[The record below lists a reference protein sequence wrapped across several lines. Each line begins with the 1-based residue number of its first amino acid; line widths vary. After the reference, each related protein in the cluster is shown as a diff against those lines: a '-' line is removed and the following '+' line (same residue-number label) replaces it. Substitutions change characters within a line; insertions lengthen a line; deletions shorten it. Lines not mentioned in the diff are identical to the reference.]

1 MNFERDVC
9 GWSGFQSV
17 VKDGAVGRILP
28 GGKFGRE
35 RSFLVV
41 VPADA
46 GDGGGAQKRGVG
58 IGDLRAGL
66 AQGREVVEN
75 PEGAAVGGD
84 DEVVIVDDEVAGVA
98 GGKIQLERLPVVA
111 VVERNVDAIGERG
124 V

>member
-1 MNFERDVC
+1 MSR
-9 GWSGFQSV
+9 GWSGLQRV
-17 VKDGAVGRILP
+17 IEDGAVGRILR
-28 GGKFGRE
+28 GGKFRWK
-35 RSFLVV
+35 RSFLIV

-46 GDGGGAQKRGVG
+46 SDGGGTQKRGVG

-75 PEGAAVGGD
+75 PESAAVGGD
-84 DEVVIVDDEVAGVA
+84 DEIVVVDDEVAGVA

-111 VVERNVDAIGERG
+111 IVERNVDAIRERG